1 MCYIEVKYQDRAVRR
16 MDSMESRAWED
27 DMQRTEDMMSGM
39 IALTAVLFNSD
50 ADVYR
55 AYREVPE
62 LDFFVSTGSDE
73 SLAVRA
79 HSEGPEGPLVRL
91 QVNH

>member
-1 MCYIEVKYQDRAVRR
+1 MRYIEVKCQDRARR
-16 MDSMESRAWED
+16 EVDVIEGRGGWHAED
-27 DMQRTEDMMSGM
+27 IVGGM
-39 IALTAVLFNSD
+39 IALPAVL
-50 ADVYR
+50 AKIDVDIYR

-79 HSEGPEGPLVRL
+79 HSEGPESSLVRL

>member
-1 MCYIEVKYQDRAVRR
+1 MACRGHDEQH
-16 MDSMESRAWED
+16 DSLDS
-27 DMQRTEDMMSGM
+27 
-39 IALTAVLFNSD
+39 VLSNSD

-73 SLAVRA
+73 SLAIRA
-79 HSEGPEGPLVRL
+79 HSEGPEGSLVRL